1 MSDVANTKTANDVLN
16 SYAIDKNKS
25 AAAPKKSND
34 LGQDAFLQLM
44 ITQMKN
50 QDPLAPQSNSEFV
63 AQLAQFSSV
72 QGLEKLNTSFNSFTS
87 GFQSNQAL
95 QASSLVGR
103 SVSVETKS
111 SVLAAGGIISGS
123 VNIPATTSDL
133 KINIYDDK
141 GALAATVPVGGAEK
155 GDMNFRF
162 DGQNMEVNGK
172 LLDWASGETALPAGT
187 YTFEVLATQDG
198 KSQQLATN
206 LSANVNS
213 VTIGT
218 DGKIV
223 LNLAGLGAMDLSK
236 VKQFNE
242 VVF

>member
-1 MSDVANTKTANDVLN
+1 MSDVASTKSASDVLG
-16 SYAIDKNKS
+16 SFAIDKNK
-25 AAAPKKSND
+25 AATPAKKTND

-72 QGLEKLNTSFNSFTS
+72 QGLEKLNSNFNTFSS

-103 SVSVETKS
+103 SVSVEGSKS
-111 SVLAAGGIISGS
+111 ILAEDGIIAGTIT
-123 VNIPATTSDL
+123 VPASTSDL
-133 KINIYDDK
+133 KINVYDSK
-141 GALAATVPVGGAEK
+141 GALAAQIPVGVAEK

-162 DGQNMEVNGK
+162 DGHNIEINGELSK
-172 LLDWASGETALPAGT
+172 WTSGAAALPPDT
-187 YTFEVLATQDG
+187 YKFEVLAAQDG
-198 KSQQLATN
+198 KQQQLATS

-213 VTIGT
+213 VTVGT
-218 DGKIV
+218 DGKLV
-223 LNLAGLGAMDLSK
+223 LNLAGLGAVDISK
-236 VKQFNE
+236 VKQFN
-242 VVF
+242 

>member
-1 MSDVANTKTANDVLN
+1 MASVTSTTNTVTTPVDQLDITK
-16 SYAIDKNKS
+16 KN
-25 AAAPKKSND
+25 PTVKKSND

-72 QGLEKLNTSFNSFTS
+72 QGLEKLNTNFNSFS
-87 GFQSNQAL
+87 SNFQSNQAL

-103 SVSVETKS
+103 SVNVETKT
-111 SVLAAGGIISGS
+111 SVLAPGGIISGS
-123 VNIPATTSDL
+123 VNLPATTTDL
-133 KINIYDDK
+133 KINIYDAK
-141 GALAATVPVGGAEK
+141 GSLAAQVPVGTVEK
-155 GDMNFRF
+155 GDTNFRF

-172 LLDWASGETALPAGT
+172 LLDWTAGENPVAAGT
-187 YTFEVLATQDG
+187 YTFEVLASQDG
-198 KSQQLATN
+198 KQQQLATN

-213 VTIGT
+213 VTIGA